1 MVNGDGLSGDIR
13 AATTPAWTRYL
24 YVIVAACAVL
34 TYLGALWN
42 QWALDDLPI
51 IFSNSFVHSPR
62 ALWRTFGASYWPPE
76 LGGGLYR
83 PFAIASY
90 ALDWQLGSV
99 AWFHAVNLLWHAAA
113 SVAVA
118 VLARHWSGE
127 RAALVAGL
135 LFAVHPVHVEAVANI
150 VGRAELMA
158 ALFSLAAVYAALERD
173 SLGWSLAA
181 SAASLL
187 AKENGAVVV
196 AFIVW
201 GWILGVGRRPS
212 GRRMLAYAIGWV
224 VLGAAYAAVR
234 SAVLAPYG
242 HIISRAAQFIGATP
256 LQVRLTGVAAFADF
270 ARLLVFPATL
280 RVDYSPNERT
290 LVPSPF
296 DARFLVGLACCAAW
310 IGVVVLAWRRGR
322 RVEAYGLGWIGIA
335 LLPVANLVFPVGILI
350 AERTLY
356 LPSAGLA
363 LAAGA
368 TLARLPP
375 ARLVP
380 IVAILVTAGAIRTAL
395 RVPVWRNSIS
405 VVVSELEDSPDS
417 FDGPWRMVG
426 LYLAAHQPEKAL
438 AAYRRATAIYD
449 KMPWLYMGGADA
461 ALMLGRSALADSMLA
476 RLNELC
482 RGCEYYYRYEAAIAH
497 TRGDSAVA
505 DSLLARVPRG
515 GAR

>member
-1 MVNGDGLSGDIR
+1 MEHAGGLPGE
-13 AATTPAWTRYL
+13 APQATVPAWTRHLYL
-24 YVIVAACAVL
+24 IVAACALVI
-34 TYLGALWN
+34 YIGAVWN
-42 QWALDDLPI
+42 QWAVDDLPI
-51 IFSNSFVHSPR
+51 IFSNAFVHSPR
-62 ALWRTFGASYWPPE
+62 ALWRAFAASYWPPE

-83 PFAIASY
+83 PLAIASY

-99 AWFHAVNLLWHAAA
+99 AWFHAANLLWHAAA

-118 VLARHWSGE
+118 MLARHWSGE

-150 VGRAELMA
+150 AGRAELMA
-158 ALFSLAAVYAALERD
+158 ALFALLAVYAALERD

-187 AKENGAVVV
+187 SKENGAVVAALV
-196 AFIVW
+196 AW

-212 GRRMLAYAIGWV
+212 GRRMLAYAVGWV
-224 VLGAAYAAVR
+224 VLGAAYGAVR
-234 SAVLAPYG
+234 STVLEPYG
-242 HIISRAAQFIGATP
+242 HIVSRAAQFIGATP
-256 LQVRLTGVAAFADF
+256 LQVHLTAIAAFADF

-290 LVPSPF
+290 LVPSPL
-296 DARFLVGLACCAAW
+296 DGRFLVGLACGAAW
-310 IGVVVLAWRRGR
+310 VGLLVLAWRRGR

-335 LLPVANLVFPVGILI
+335 LLPVANLLFPVGILI

-356 LPSAGLA
+356 LPSVGLA

-368 TLARLPP
+368 ALARLPP
-375 ARLVP
+375 GRLRP
-380 IVAILVTAGAIRTAL
+380 IVAILVAAGAIRTAL
-395 RVPVWRNSIS
+395 RVPVWRNSTS
-405 VVVSELEDSPDS
+405 VVLSELQDSPRS

-438 AAYRRATAIYD
+438 AAYRVATAIYD
-449 KMPWLYMGGADA
+449 KMPWLYMSGADA

-476 RLNELC
+476 RLNALC
-482 RGCEYYYRYEAAIAH
+482 TGCDYYYRYEAAIAGS
-497 TRGDSAVA
+497 RGDTAVA
-505 DSLLARVPRG
+505 DSLLARVPHAL
-515 GAR
+515 AR